1 MVIHGFSRETP
12 TYDFI
17 GKFKVSV
24 CLSTKE
30 DIKAITHQTTRSAD
44 WYKEMSIL
52 MTTLVF
58 SGLARHD
65 YQKILRVCARQM
77 ITFAQD
83 KKKL

>member
-1 MVIHGFSRETP
+1 M
-12 TYDFI
+12 DFQEKRQRMI
-17 GKFKVSV
+17 LLVSSK
-24 CLSTKE
+24 CPFAFPQKK